1 MMLIVL
7 PIELKPGPDADRIFA
22 EVKDA
27 IRAAADTYSRKDPL
41 GADLEALADSARL
54 LDMEAERFGAEQ
66 RCDFDQE
73 RTAGFL
79 AALERIAGG
88 GK

>member
-1 MMLIVL
+1 MMLIIL

-27 IRAAADTYSRKDPL
+27 ILAAADTYSRKDPL
-41 GADLEALADSARL
+41 GADLAD
-54 LDMEAERFGAEQ
+54 
-66 RCDFDQE
+66 
-73 RTAGFL
+73 
-79 AALERIAGG
+79 IAGG